1 MTFSQYEERLQI
13 EGRKAFES
21 GVAVED
27 CPYPMGSK
35 EKRINWMTGW
45 LDARTWTER
54 GAMFRKYGIKDDRPT
69 TGSIAS

>member
-1 MTFSQYEERLQI
+1 MTLSQYEAKLQI
-13 EGRKAFES
+13 EGRTAFEL
-21 GVAVED
+21 GKVIND

-54 GAMFRKYGIKDDRPT
+54 GAMFRQYGIPDDRPRF
-69 TGSIAS
+69 GGID